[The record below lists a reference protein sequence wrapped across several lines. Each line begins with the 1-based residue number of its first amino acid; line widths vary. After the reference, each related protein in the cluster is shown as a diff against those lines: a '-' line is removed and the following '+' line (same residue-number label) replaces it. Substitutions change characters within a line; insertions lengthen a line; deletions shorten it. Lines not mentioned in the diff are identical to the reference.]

1 MNCLYV
7 SDNIF
12 IMTTEEFNPEKPPKI
27 CPECNRKGVK
37 KKVKQFYINLD
48 EEVQNGKHSG
58 ANIFTL
64 FADTWTHKTEKIWV
78 YQAEGRL
85 Y

>member
-48 EEVQNGKHSG
+48 EEV
-58 ANIFTL
+58 
-64 FADTWTHKTEKIWV
+64 
-78 YQAEGRL
+78 
-85 Y
+85 

>member
-48 EEVQNGKHSG
+48 EEGVFMCEEVTCPWPFNM
-58 ANIFTL
+58 
-64 FADTWTHKTEKIWV
+64 KTPDNFVVSMKSNK
-78 YQAEGRL
+78 
-85 Y
+85 